1 MKDKKEEQT
10 MKNIFRTIGFGKDPP
25 YEISRFCGRF
35 AKAEIYGFGAR
46 RRERRGERLPQW

>member
-1 MKDKKEEQT
+1 

-46 RRERRGERLPQW
+46 RRERRDERLPQW